1 MTSHIEHELSIP
13 EELLLLVL
21 DDESGGGRSDL
32 ALGGG
37 VLAELVFR
45 GVVVV
50 EQHGRTNEVVV
61 AGANA
66 AIDHELLAECLEDV
80 RASSK
85 QRNAAHW
92 VNKFSTKKDLKARVA
107 TPLVERGV
115 LDERKRKLLFFEF
128 TQYPETNPVPEA
140 ELTERLARGGL
151 QAGLLFSHDPLSDEI
166 LLDLVSP
173 LATKRGAVAHL
184 AEALSLEEHEVLFAG
199 DSGNDMDALLSDF
212 PAVLVGN
219 ADAET
224 RRQVLAGVRAGGRAD
239 RLHQARAPYAAG
251 ILEGLEH
258 FAALTPPPWTER

>member
-140 ELTERLARGGL
+140 ELTERLRSAIEHDHITPDARTTAL
-151 QAGLLFSHDPLSDEI
+151 LTIANASGLLTKN
-166 LLDLVSP
+166 LDRAMLRRRRDRLKE
-173 LATKRGAVAHL
+173 LAEGDQIAGAVKA
-184 AEALSLEEHEVLFAG
+184 AIEAVTTAIVV
-199 DSGNDMDALLSDF
+199 A
-212 PAVLVGN
+212 A
-219 ADAET
+219 T
-224 RRQVLAGVRAGGRAD
+224 AGGASSS
-239 RLHQARAPYAAG
+239 
-251 ILEGLEH
+251 
-258 FAALTPPPWTER
+258 